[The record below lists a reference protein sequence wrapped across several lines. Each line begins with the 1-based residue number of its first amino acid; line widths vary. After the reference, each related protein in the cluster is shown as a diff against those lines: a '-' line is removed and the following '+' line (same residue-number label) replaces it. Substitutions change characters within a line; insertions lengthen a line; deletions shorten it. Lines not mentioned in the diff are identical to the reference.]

1 MREVLI
7 MTAFESPLVSII
19 VPVYNVALYL
29 DECLNSIKMQTYQNL
44 EIIVVE
50 DCSTDHSIQVL
61 QPYLKDRR
69 IKFIKNVKNL
79 GLSATRNK
87 GIDLATG
94 VYIMFVD
101 SDDII
106 DLSLVKTCVDCAT
119 TTKADLITYGHAQ
132 FSDTPETVKQP
143 CSPSDLELISYKQG
157 NEYFNL
163 DHYCW
168 ANFIRFSVLKH
179 SNIRFP
185 IGFYY
190 EDGPFHWHLGLEIKN
205 RYYLPKKMYLYRKH
219 SKSISALSSENGR
232 KLLDAFTLELEIIAL
247 VKRYRRDEL
256 KNVLSRRLID
266 FNFYNLL
273 YIDDAFLAS
282 ALIKV
287 KVVESSMRENDYEQ
301 VFNYRSITVLFL
313 TLVPN
318 YISLPFLRLIRIMLH
333 KIFKPTRK
341 LIRNAFKYFSSNNES
356 DVTYQDV

>member
-1 MREVLI
+1 MSEVPI
-7 MTAFESPLVSII
+7 MTASESPLVSII

-69 IKFIKNVKNL
+69 IKLIKNVKNL

-106 DLSLVKTCVDCAT
+106 DLSLVKTCVDCAAT
-119 TTKADLITYGHAQ
+119 TNADLITYGYAQ
-132 FSDTPETVKQP
+132 FSDTPETAKQTYDL
-143 CSPSDLELISYKQG
+143 SDLELISYKQG

-185 IGFYY
+185 VGFYY

-205 RYYLPKKMYLYRKH
+205 RYYLPATLYLYRKH
-219 SKSISALSSENGR
+219 SQSISVLSSENGR

-273 YIDDAFLAS
+273 YIDGKFLAS
-282 ALIKV
+282 ALSKV
-287 KVVESSMRENDYEQ
+287 KIVESLMRENDYRRI
-301 VFNYRSITVLFL
+301 FNYRSIMVSFL

-318 YISLPFLRLIRIMLH
+318 YISLPFLRLIRIILH

-341 LIRNAFKYFSSNNES
+341 LILNAFKYLSFNNER
-356 DVTYQDV
+356 DITYQDV